1 MLITK
6 QNKAS
11 KESGYKILLKVPSK
25 NNPEVVELISLLKDL
40 HKWKD
45 LVVLDSFKLVKMIE
59 EDKFSS
65 DEMKKL
71 RKFIEKKK
79 VEFVR
84 LSKFDKD

>member
-1 MLITK
+1 M
-6 QNKAS
+6 
-11 KESGYKILLKVPSK
+11 
-25 NNPEVVELISLLKDL
+25 

-45 LVVLDSFKLVKMIE
+45 LAVLDSFKLVKMIE

-79 VEFVR
+79 VENVR
-84 LSKFDKD
+84 LSKFDGG